1 MSGNKDKNPE
11 QRKTE
16 EIPADVSPLDLSIER
31 EKLKLDQERLAI
43 ERDRLEAQLEELDAR
58 TANAPNPD
66 DLTFGITAIC
76 VVASVCLLLGGII
89 GFTSGLDIGRR
100 QSPEPRKLLVSRSF
114 VELMKSVNGFK
125 PETTPEPE
133 PPLWIPPQNPELRE
147 TLIISR

>member
-1 MSGNKDKNPE
+1 MSGNKDKDSE

-16 EIPADVSPLDLSIER
+16 EIPADVSPLYLSIER

-100 QSPEPRKLLVSRSF
+100 QSPEPRKLLVSRKF
-114 VELMKSVNGFK
+114 VDLMKSVNGFK
-125 PETTPEPE
+125 LETTPEPE